1 MARPYPAGGVS
12 IAESNHHAVGPLLLP
27 LAASRHS
34 AGLPSPHVTGAIL
47 IASDSNHTGF
57 RPRRGGA
64 EERTG
69 LRFSS
74 LHSHI
79 SKWLKSASPD
89 SLVRMSSRREYGIKL
104 A

>member
-12 IAESNHHAVGPLLLP
+12 IAESNHHAVGPLLPP
-27 LAASRHS
+27 LATFSNS
-34 AGLPSPHVTGAIL
+34 AGLPSPRVSGAIL

-69 LRFSS
+69 LRSSS
-74 LHSHI
+74 LHSYDVI
-79 SKWLKSASPD
+79 YK
-89 SLVRMSSRREYGIKL
+89 
-104 A
+104 

>member
-1 MARPYPAGGVS
+1 MARPYSAGGVS

-34 AGLPSPHVTGAIL
+34 AGLPSPNVPGAIL

-64 EERTG
+64 EMFSLPSMG
-69 LRFSS
+69 RFTFFAPGC
-74 LHSHI
+74 SH
-79 SKWLKSASPD
+79 
-89 SLVRMSSRREYGIKL
+89 
-104 A
+104 